1 MHYIPLGFSYKTVIV
16 NDYLKGFLPGE
27 LAPLYNLQ
35 RNCAAGRVWFL
46 SSLYPE
52 LDNFAQRLS

>member
-16 NDYLKGFLPGE
+16 NYYLKGFLPGE

-35 RNCAAGRVWFL
+35 WNCAAGRVWFL

-52 LDNFAQRLS
+52 LHG